1 MVSILLT
8 TFQMHFVDWKPFY
21 FVLYFTEIFSYD
33 SNLQQATNGL
43 FNVWRQAVIVLCTH
57 VPNRTDNEN
66 QDPPTTMPSI

>member
-43 FNVWRQAVIVLCTH
+43 FNGLATSRYRALYVCA
-57 VPNRTDNEN
+57 
-66 QDPPTTMPSI
+66 